1 VDTLNPRSGERS
13 YRVILNCRSPNEGD
27 QSVTQLADAISRIC
41 TARRYTEDLLAN
53 VEDDDWFRLP
63 AGGVSHIAW
72 QAGHLA
78 VCEYGLAMKRVRGV
92 CPEDEQL
99 LSAEHFQLF
108 GKGSVPSEDAS
119 RYPSVAEIRELLTRV
134 HTAALNELESLD
146 AAAANEAVADP
157 PHPMF
162 NTKLGALD
170 WCASHEFLHAGQIG
184 LLRRQLGSNWLR

>member
-1 VDTLNPRSGERS
+1 VA
-13 YRVILNCRSPNEGD
+13 
-27 QSVTQLADAISRIC
+27 QLADAISRIC

-53 VEDDDWFRLP
+53 TNDDDWFRLP
-63 AGGVSHIAW
+63 TGGVSHIAW

-92 CPEDEQL
+92 RPEDEQL
-99 LSAEHFQLF
+99 LTAEHFQLF
-108 GKGSVPSEDAS
+108 GKGSVPEADAS
-119 RYPSVAEIRELLTRV
+119 PYPSVAAIRELLTRV
-134 HTAALNELESLD
+134 HTATVGELESLD
-146 AAAANEAVADP
+146 DAAANEPVTDP

-162 NTKLGALD
+162 NTKLGALS

>member
-1 VDTLNPRSGERS
+1 M
-13 YRVILNCRSPNEGD
+13 
-27 QSVTQLADAISRIC
+27 TQLADAIRRIC
-41 TARRYTEDLLAN
+41 TARRYTEDLLTN
-53 VEDDDWFRLP
+53 VNDDDWFRLP
-63 AGGVSHIAW
+63 AAGVSHIAW

-92 CPEDEQL
+92 LPEDEQL
-99 LSAEHFQLF
+99 LSAQHFQLF
-108 GKGSVPSEDAS
+108 GKGSVPEADAS
-119 RYPSVAEIRELLTRV
+119 RYPSVAAIRELLTRV
-134 HTAALNELESLD
+134 HAAALGELESLD
-146 AAAANEAVADP
+146 DAAANEPVTDP